1 MLGTGLQVG
10 RPEIWDGGIRM
21 KADNSNVE
29 STKQACGILLILGA
43 VACMIPFFTLVSYAF
58 KGESPHALLYVVR
71 NLAFISGF
79 IAIGI
84 GVLKDKHEL
93 FPIGLFIN
101 AAASLLD
108 VYFPLIWIN
117 SDAEYYESFS
127 RALGGG
133 NFLLLLCYFAE
144 IAGFLLMGILFS
156 KKAEWQFPQIR
167 SASIACIAAYIA
179 LTLVCV
185 LYYTSEFEVSIWE
198 FVSSYITGSN
208 ALTVV
213 GAIGVLLMPFA
224 FPEEI
229 PQADSIDKD
238 DIARGTNQSGQPN
251 ATVTTQGTTNDDWT
265 TQLLKYKELLDE
277 GILTEEE
284 FNKKKQELL
293 K

>member
-1 MLGTGLQVG
+1 MNDD
-10 RPEIWDGGIRM
+10 I
-21 KADNSNVE
+21 SSVE
-29 STKQACGILLILGA
+29 STKQACGIILLVGA
-43 VACMIPFFTLVSYAF
+43 AVCSISLFTLVSYAF
-58 KGESPHALLYVVR
+58 KGESQYSLLFLIR

-79 IAIGI
+79 VAIGI
-84 GVLKDKHEL
+84 GVFKDKHEL

-101 AAASLLD
+101 TAASVLD
-108 VYFPLIWIN
+108 VYFPLMWID
-117 SDAEYYESFS
+117 STTKLYESLS
-127 RALGGG
+127 EGLGGG
-133 NFLLLLCYFAE
+133 NFLLLLCYIAE
-144 IAGFLLMGILFS
+144 IAGFLFMGILFS
-156 KKAEWQFPQIR
+156 KKTEWQFPQIR
-167 SASIACIAAYIA
+167 SASIVCIATYIV
-179 LTLVCV
+179 LTLLYA
-185 LYYTSEFEVSIWE
+185 LYYTSEYDLSIWE

-213 GAIGVLLMPFA
+213 GAIGVILMPFA